1 MEVGSYTK
9 TDTSL
14 LSFTGFEESETD
26 IQKGGSYLRV
36 HFKHDYN
43 TALLLCKAMGA
54 HLVEY
59 ENQQE
64 IYDVSSTLSLTTE
77 KYWIG
82 LNDITQEGT
91 FVWEHS
97 GQILSYSEAWE
108 SGEPYDSN
116 NEDCVLQHNGYWY
129 DVKCDLRNYYIC
141 EF

>member
-1 MEVGSYTK
+1 
-9 TDTSL
+9 
-14 LSFTGFEESETD
+14 
-26 IQKGGSYLRV
+26 
-36 HFKHDYN
+36 
-43 TALLLCKAMGA
+43 MGA

-108 SGEPYDSN
+108 SGEPDDSN